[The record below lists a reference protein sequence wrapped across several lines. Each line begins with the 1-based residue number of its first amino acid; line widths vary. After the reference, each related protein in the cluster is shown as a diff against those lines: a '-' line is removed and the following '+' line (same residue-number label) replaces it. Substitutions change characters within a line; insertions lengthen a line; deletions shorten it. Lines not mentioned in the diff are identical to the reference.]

1 MFDMSGA
8 GKYRNLWEFYYK
20 SCEAVIFV
28 VDSSDKIRMPVA
40 KDELDNML
48 QSKGYL
54 SYTSYPF
61 LMIFSMFFFR
71 S

>member
-1 MFDMSGA
+1 MSGA

-28 VDSSDKIRMPVA
+28 VDSADKVRMVVA

-48 QSKGYL
+48 QSKGGPLSFFTCLFHRIYL
-54 SYTSYPF
+54 FPYY
-61 LMIFSMFFFR
+61 
-71 S
+71 